1 MGVVQKKITIKIH
14 NILVGCNYQQNA
26 KATGK
31 WNNNS
36 RTRQHSWKAK
46 PIRQL
51 VTRAEM
57 EIRRRKELKVILSSD
72 AHEEVNLFLL
82 VHGNHTCK
90 EINGIHGRSKCIDIK
105 YIK

>member
-1 MGVVQKKITIKIH
+1 
-14 NILVGCNYQQNA
+14 
-26 KATGK
+26 
-31 WNNNS
+31 
-36 RTRQHSWKAK
+36 
-46 PIRQL
+46 
-51 VTRAEM
+51 M